1 MMTSPLKCNQ
11 VQDKDMGVM
20 LGYILFLCDFAS
32 EKTIRQR
39 NKIVIEM
46 HFLQVTCEISKILS
60 VREKNLKS
68 EAIASDIRP
77 FQ

>member
-1 MMTSPLKCNQ
+1 
-11 VQDKDMGVM
+11 M
-20 LGYILFLCDFAS
+20 LRYILFLCDFAS

-46 HFLQVTCEISKILS
+46 HFIQVTCEISKILS

-68 EAIASDIRP
+68 EAIASDIRL